1 MADTQVTD
9 GTPTGE
15 APARS
20 TPGGVRGW
28 ARSVQVGRKKDGA
41 TGDVAAATRPATQVE
56 GGARRPARTVLGRR
70 RVRARRV
77 RRTIR
82 HIDPWSVF
90 KVGIIFCLCL
100 YAALLLSVSLLWR
113 AADSAGLLDNIESFF
128 VDIGLFDDFEF
139 KGDVMFRAASI
150 GGLVLAVAS
159 AAALVLMTVIFNLI
173 SDLMGGVRVSVIEE
187 DAAYVRGG
195 PPQQT
200 NGERPAPPT
209 L

>member
-1 MADTQVTD
+1 M
-9 GTPTGE
+9 
-15 APARS
+15 
-20 TPGGVRGW
+20 
-28 ARSVQVGRKKDGA
+28 
-41 TGDVAAATRPATQVE
+41 
-56 GGARRPARTVLGRR
+56 
-70 RVRARRV
+70 
-77 RRTIR
+77 
-82 HIDPWSVF
+82 F

-139 KGDVMFRAASI
+139 KGDVMFRAAAI

-173 SDLMGGVRVSVIEE
+173 SDLMGGIRLSVIEE

-195 PPQQT
+195 PPQ
-200 NGERPAPPT
+200 GGPAERPPPPT

>member
-1 MADTQVTD
+1 M
-9 GTPTGE
+9 
-15 APARS
+15 
-20 TPGGVRGW
+20 
-28 ARSVQVGRKKDGA
+28 
-41 TGDVAAATRPATQVE
+41 
-56 GGARRPARTVLGRR
+56 
-70 RVRARRV
+70 
-77 RRTIR
+77 
-82 HIDPWSVF
+82 F

-139 KGDVMFRAASI
+139 KGDVMFRAAAI

-173 SDLMGGVRVSVIEE
+173 SDLMGGIRLSVIEE

-195 PPQQT
+195 PPGAAGPT
-200 NGERPAPPT
+200 DRGPPPT